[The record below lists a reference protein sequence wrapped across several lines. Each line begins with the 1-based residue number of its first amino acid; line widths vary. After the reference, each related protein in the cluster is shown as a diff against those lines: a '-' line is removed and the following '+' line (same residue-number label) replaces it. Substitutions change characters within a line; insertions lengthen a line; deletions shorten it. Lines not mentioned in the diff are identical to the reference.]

1 MAVNHGHRAAAMS
14 LISDNVTCPH
24 PCATIPGMRSCAKI
38 GLASIL
44 LASLVACGGGG
55 AASSPTNPPPP
66 NPPPQSPP
74 PNSGLDARPSN
85 TTCVAPARP
94 SGGVTLATERFT
106 NLSFSSPLS
115 LQQAPNDSS
124 RWFVIQ
130 QDGIIRTFPNT
141 ASPSATDWAN
151 LSARV
156 ASPADG
162 RGGETG
168 LLGLAFHPS
177 FPTDAR
183 VFVSYT
189 AVGSGGLE
197 SRISAFNTT
206 GSGANFDAGSE
217 DILLTVDQPQDN
229 HNGGHIAFGPDGF
242 LYIGLGDGGGGNDEG
257 TGHGTIGN
265 GQNRMTLLGKML
277 RIDVDGVTAGQK
289 YDIPAGNMN
298 AGNPR
303 CGPNDGSN
311 PNANACPEIWAM
323 GFRNPWRWNFDDR
336 PGGSGELWLADVGQG
351 TLEEADLVVAGG
363 NYGWRCREGDGNFR
377 PVACGNETNLINPV
391 AQYGRT
397 AGQSTTGGYVYRGSA
412 IPALQGRYVFGDF
425 ATGNVWHIA
434 RDTTPTQT
442 LTAASAFASGR
453 NISSFGQG
461 NDGELYIV
469 DYGTGN
475 LYRLQQGGG
484 GGGTIPTQLSAT
496 GCVNASDAK
505 QPAGGLIP
513 FAPNAPFW
521 SDGAEKDRWI
531 AIPDGTTITVQGSG
545 DWDFPNGTVLM
556 KNFRTG
562 TRLIETRLFMRH
574 PDGEWAGYSYEWND
588 AQTDATR
595 VVGGKEAP
603 KGLTNDW
610 IFPSESECLICHTA
624 AAGRSLGIE
633 TAQLNSNFTYPATG
647 RSANQ
652 LLTHSGIGTI
662 TPAISQD
669 PATLPALL
677 DPFGSG
683 QLTDRARAYLHTNC
697 SQCHR
702 PNGGT
707 PVNLDFRFTTPLSQ
721 TNACDATPIDALGIP
736 NARVIAPGEAGRST
750 VPARM
755 NRRDGEA
762 MPPLGSNT
770 VDDAGVTLITNWI
783 NGLTSCN

>member
-1 MAVNHGHRAAAMS
+1 MQSR
-14 LISDNVTCPH
+14 
-24 PCATIPGMRSCAKI
+24 AKI
-38 GLASIL
+38 GLASVL
-44 LASLVACGGGG
+44 LSSLVACGGGG
-55 AASSPTNPPPP
+55 SDAPPVNPPPTNPPA
-66 NPPPQSPP
+66 
-74 PNSGLDARPSN
+74 NSGLDARPSN
-85 TTCVAPARP
+85 TSCVAPARP
-94 SGGVTLATERFT
+94 AGGVTLAIARFT

-115 LQQAPNDSS
+115 LQQAPNDST

-141 ASPSATDWAN
+141 ANPSATDWAN

-156 ASPADG
+156 GSPADG

-168 LLGLAFHPS
+168 LLGMAFHPN
-177 FPTDAR
+177 FPTDPR
-183 VFVSYT
+183 VFISYT
-189 AVGSGGLE
+189 AVVSGQLT

-206 GSGANFDAGSE
+206 SNGANFDTGSE
-217 DILLTVDQPQDN
+217 DILLTVVQPQDN

-257 TGHGTIGN
+257 SGHGPIGN
-265 GQNRMTLLGKML
+265 SQERRTLLGKML
-277 RIDVDGVTAGQK
+277 RIDIDGVTAGQK

-298 AGNPR
+298 PGNPR
-303 CGPNDGSN
+303 CGPGTAEN
-311 PNANACPEIWAM
+311 PNANACPEIYAM
-323 GFRNPWRWNFDDR
+323 GFRNPWRWNFDSR
-336 PGGSGELWLADVGQG
+336 PGGSNELWLADVGQG
-351 TLEEADLVVAGG
+351 TLEEVDLVVAGG
-363 NYGWRCREGDGNFR
+363 NYGWRCREGDGDFR
-377 PVACGNETNLINPV
+377 PSSCGNDPTPLTNPV

-397 AGQSTTGGYVYRGSA
+397 VGQSITGGYVYRGSA

-425 ATGNVWHIA
+425 ATGNVFTIA

-442 LTAASAFASGR
+442 LTAATAFSSGQ

-469 DYGTGN
+469 EYSNGN
-475 LYRLQQGGG
+475 LYRLQQAGG

-496 GCVNASDAK
+496 GCVSASDAK
-505 QPAGGLIP
+505 QPASGLIP

-521 SDGAEKDRWI
+521 SDGADKDRWI
-531 AIPDGTTITVQGSG
+531 AIPNGTTITVQSTG

-556 KNFRTG
+556 KNFRSG

-603 KGLTNDW
+603 KGLANDW
-610 IFPSESECLICHTA
+610 IFPSESECLTCHTA
-624 AAGRSLGIE
+624 AAGRSLGVE
-633 TAQLNSNFTYPATG
+633 TAQLNSNFAYPAPG
-647 RSANQ
+647 RTANQ
-652 LLTHSGIGTI
+652 LLTHSAIGTI
-662 TPAISQD
+662 TPAINQD
-669 PATLPALL
+669 PATLPALA

-683 QLTDRARAYLHTNC
+683 AVNDRARAYLHTNC

-721 TNACDATPIDALGIP
+721 TNACDATPANALGIA
-736 NARVIAPGEAGRST
+736 NARIIAPGEAGRST

-755 NRRDGEA
+755 NLRDGDA

-770 VDDAGVTLITNWI
+770 VDDAGVTLITSWI
-783 NGLTSCN
+783 NGLTNCN

>member
-1 MAVNHGHRAAAMS
+1 MRA
-14 LISDNVTCPH
+14 
-24 PCATIPGMRSCAKI
+24 CAKI
-38 GLASIL
+38 GIASIL
-44 LASLVACGGGG
+44 LTSLLACGGGDGG
-55 AASSPTNPPPP
+55 ATNAPPPQ
-66 NPPPQSPP
+66 NPPPQNPPPQNPP

-94 SGGVTLATERFT
+94 TGAVTLTTARFT
-106 NLSFSSPLS
+106 NLSFASPLS
-115 LQQAPNDSS
+115 LQQAPGDSS

-130 QDGIIRTFPNT
+130 QDGIIRTFANT
-141 ASPSATDWAN
+141 ANPSATDWAN

-168 LLGLAFHPS
+168 LLGMAFHPD
-177 FPTDAR
+177 FPTDPR
-183 VFVSYT
+183 VFISYT
-189 AVGSGGLE
+189 AAVSGQLV

-206 GSGANFDAGSE
+206 GGGTAFDTGSE
-217 DILLTVDQPQDN
+217 DVLLTVNQPQDN

-242 LYIGLGDGGGGNDEG
+242 LYIGFGDGGGSNDDN
-257 TGHGTIGN
+257 HGPDGN

-298 AGNPR
+298 PATNSR
-303 CGPNDGSN
+303 CGPGT
-311 PNANACPEIWAM
+311 NAAACPEIHAM

-336 PGGSGELWLADVGQG
+336 PGGSDELWLADVGQS
-351 TLEEADLVVAGG
+351 TLEEVDLVVAGG
-363 NYGWRCREGDGNFR
+363 NYGWRCREGNGNFR
-377 PVACGNETNLINPV
+377 PSACGNDPTPLTNPV

-397 AGQSTTGGYVYRGSA
+397 LGQSITGGYVYRGTA
-412 IPALQGRYVFGDF
+412 IPSLQGRYVFGDF
-425 ATGNVWHIA
+425 ATGNVWNIA
-434 RDTTPTQT
+434 RNTAPT
-442 LTAASAFASGR
+442 LTVTAAQAFASGR
-453 NISSFGQG
+453 SISSFGQG

-469 DYGTGN
+469 DYANGN

-505 QPAGGLIP
+505 QPASGLIP

-521 SDGAEKDRWI
+521 SDGAVKDRWI

-556 KNFRTG
+556 KSFRSG

-603 KGLTNDW
+603 KGLANDW
-610 IFPSESECLICHTA
+610 IFPSESECLTCHTA

-633 TAQLNSNFTYPATG
+633 TAQLNGEFTYPATG
-647 RSANQ
+647 RTANQ

-662 TPAISQD
+662 TPAINQD

-677 DPFGSG
+677 DPYGSG
-683 QLTDRARAYLHTNC
+683 QLNDRARAYLHTNC

-721 TNACDATPIDALGIP
+721 TNACDAMPVEALGIA
-736 NARVIAPGEAGRST
+736 NARIIAPGEAGRST

-755 NRRDGEA
+755 NRRDAEA

-770 VDDAGVTLITNWI
+770 VDQDGVTLITNWI
-783 NGLTSCN
+783 NGLASCN

>member
-1 MAVNHGHRAAAMS
+1 
-14 LISDNVTCPH
+14 
-24 PCATIPGMRSCAKI
+24 MRSCVSLT
-38 GLASIL
+38 LAAML
-44 LASLVACGGGG
+44 LLSLAACGGGG
-55 AASSPTNPPPP
+55 DDPPANPPPTNPPPQS
-66 NPPPQSPP
+66 PPPTTPP

-85 TTCVAPARP
+85 TTCLAPTRP
-94 SGGVTLATERFT
+94 AGGSVTLTTARFT
-106 NLSFSSPLS
+106 NLTFSSPLS
-115 LQQAPNDSS
+115 LQQPRNDSS

-130 QDGIIRTFPNT
+130 QDGLIRVFPNT

-151 LSARV
+151 LGARV

-168 LLGLAFHPS
+168 LLGMAFHPN
-177 FPTDAR
+177 FPTDPR
-183 VFVSYT
+183 VFISYT
-189 AVGSGGLE
+189 ALVSGALV

-206 GSGANFDAGSE
+206 GGGATFDAGSE
-217 DILLTVDQPQDN
+217 DILITANQPQDN
-229 HNGGHIAFGPDGF
+229 HNGGHIAFGPDGN
-242 LYIGLGDGGGGNDEG
+242 LYIGFGDGGGANDDN
-257 TGHGTIGN
+257 HGPIGN
-265 GQNRMTLLGKML
+265 GQNRMTLLGKLL

-298 AGNPR
+298 PGNPR
-303 CGPNDGSN
+303 CGPTSSN
-311 PNANACPEIWAM
+311 ASACPEIYAM
-323 GFRNPWRWNFDDR
+323 GFRNPWRWNFDDG
-336 PGGSGELWLADVGQG
+336 PGGSGELWLADVGQSAR
-351 TLEEADLVVAGG
+351 EEVDLVVAGG
-363 NYGWRCREGDGNFR
+363 NYGWRCREGDGDFR
-377 PVACGNETNLINPV
+377 PAACGTEQNLINPV

-397 AGQSTTGGYVYRGSA
+397 AGQSITGGYVYRGSA
-412 IPALQGRYVFGDF
+412 IPGLQGRYVFGDF

-434 RDTTPTQT
+434 RDTQPTLT

-453 NISSFGQG
+453 SISSFGQG

-469 DYGTGN
+469 DYGNGN
-475 LYRLQQGGG
+475 LYRLQQSGG

-496 GCVNASDAK
+496 GCVSTSDAK
-505 QPAGGLIP
+505 QPASGLIP

-531 AIPDGTTITVQGSG
+531 AIPDGTTMTVQASG

-556 KNFRTG
+556 KNFRSG

-574 PDGEWAGYSYEWND
+574 PDGEWAGYTYEWND

-603 KGLTNDW
+603 KGLANDW
-610 IFPSESECLICHTA
+610 IFPSESECLTCHTA

-633 TAQLNSNFTYPATG
+633 TAQLNGTFAYPPPG

-652 LLTHSGIGTI
+652 LVTHSGIGTI

-669 PATLPALL
+669 PATLPALA

-683 QLTDRARAYLHTNC
+683 PVGDRARAYLHTNC

-721 TNACDATPIDALGIP
+721 TNACNATPTNALGIP
-736 NARVIAPGEAGRST
+736 NALIIAPGEAGRST

-755 NRRDGEA
+755 NRRDGDA

-770 VDDAGVTLITNWI
+770 VDQAGVTLITDWI